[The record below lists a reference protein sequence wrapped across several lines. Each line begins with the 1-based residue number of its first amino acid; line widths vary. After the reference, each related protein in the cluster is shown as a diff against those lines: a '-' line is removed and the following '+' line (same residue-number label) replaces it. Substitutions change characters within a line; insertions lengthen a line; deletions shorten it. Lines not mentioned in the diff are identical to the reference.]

1 MVRCTST
8 INAAK
13 YTYPVIGRKAS
24 KTWRVR
30 LVSLPVETTAEMTSS
45 AARSAGRR
53 RRPRALP
60 AVASL
65 YGLLLLAGCAG
76 NMPSALN
83 PGGTGAARV
92 AGLWWLLFW
101 ISVAVFVEVMA
112 LLIWA
117 LVFRRGNARVRHG
130 QPLRFVTIAG
140 AGLPF
145 VILVAVY
152 GVGLRDLAALGEAP
166 GPDAPAVEVTGHKWW
181 WEVRYPGASGAT
193 ANEIHIP
200 VGERVRVR
208 LRTDDVLHSFWV
220 PQLMPKTDLIAGE
233 TRETWLH
240 AERAGSYRGQ
250 CAEYCGNQHAHMA
263 FLVVAQPRADFD
275 AWLARLNAPARSP
288 ETDTERRGQQALVQ
302 GTCAACHAVR
312 GTTARGRV
320 GPDLSNVG
328 SRWSIGAGAVPNDA
342 GHLGGW
348 IANSQT
354 VKPGN
359 AMPPQPVNAAQLP
372 DLIAYLRSLE

>member
-1 MVRCTST
+1 METTERTTS
-8 INAAK
+8 NAA
-13 YTYPVIGRKAS
+13 G
-24 KTWRVR
+24 W
-30 LVSLPVETTAEMTSS
+30 
-45 AARSAGRR
+45 
-53 RRPRALP
+53 RPRP
-60 AVASL
+60 VVA
-65 YGLLLLAGCAG
+65 GLFGLFLLTGCAG
-76 NMPSALN
+76 DSPSALN
-83 PGGTGAARV
+83 PGGTGATRV

-112 LLIWA
+112 LLVWA
-117 LVFRRGNARVRHG
+117 LVFRRGNVRVRHG

-140 AGLPF
+140 AAIPF

-152 GVGLRDLAALGEAP
+152 GVGLRDLAALGAAP
-166 GPDAPAVEVTGHKWW
+166 ARDAPTVEVTGHTWW
-181 WEVRYPGASGAT
+181 WEVRYAGASGAT

-200 VGERVRVR
+200 VGEPVRVR

-220 PQLMPKTDLIAGE
+220 PQLMPKTDLISGE
-233 TRETWLH
+233 TRETWLQ

-250 CAEYCGNQHAHMA
+250 CAEYCGTQHAHMA
-263 FLVVAQPRADFD
+263 FLVVAQPRAEFD
-275 AWLARLNAPARSP
+275 AWLARLNAAARAP
-288 ETDTERRGQQALVQ
+288 QTDAERRGQQAFVQ
-302 GTCAACHAVR
+302 GTCAGCHSIR
-312 GTTARGRV
+312 GTGAQGKV
-320 GPDLSNVG
+320 GPDLSDVG

-359 AMPPQPVNAAQLP
+359 AMPPQPVPAAQLP

>member
-1 MVRCTST
+1 MS
-8 INAAK
+8 I
-13 YTYPVIGRKAS
+13 
-24 KTWRVR
+24 
-30 LVSLPVETTAEMTSS
+30 PVETTGNMTT
-45 AARSAGRR
+45 AAAGPAGRR
-53 RRPRALP
+53 QVRRAPVLATLG
-60 AVASL
+60 S
-65 YGLLLLAGCAG
+65 LLLLAGCG
-76 NMPSALN
+76 GDSPSALD
-83 PGGTGAARV
+83 PAGAGAQRIT
-92 AGLWWLLFW
+92 GLWWLLFW

-117 LVFRRGNARVRHG
+117 LVFRRGTARVRHG
-130 QPLRFVTIAG
+130 QPLRFVTVAG

-152 GVGLRDLAALGEAP
+152 AVGLRDLAAIGADP
-166 GPDAPAVEVTGHKWW
+166 PADAPTVEVTGHKWW
-181 WEVRYPGASGAT
+181 WEVHFTGSSGAT

-208 LRTDDVLHSFWV
+208 LRTDDVLHSFWI

-233 TRETWLH
+233 VRETWLE
-240 AERAGSYRGQ
+240 AVRPGNYRGQ
-250 CAEYCGNQHAHMA
+250 CAEYCGTQHAHMA
-263 FLVVAQPRADFD
+263 FLVVAQPRADFE
-275 AWLARLNAPARSP
+275 AWLARLNAPARQP
-288 ETDTERRGQQALVQ
+288 QTEAERRGQQAFVQ

-312 GTTARGRV
+312 GTSAQARV

-359 AMPPQPVNAAQLP
+359 NMPPQPVDAGQLP

>member
-1 MVRCTST
+1 M
-8 INAAK
+8 
-13 YTYPVIGRKAS
+13 
-24 KTWRVR
+24 
-30 LVSLPVETTAEMTSS
+30 ETTAQTSWS
-45 AARSAGRR
+45 GTRR
-53 RRPRALP
+53 GRRPRPVVSAL
-60 AVASL
+60 V
-65 YGLLLLAGCAG
+65 GLCLLTACAG
-76 NMPSALN
+76 DSPSALN
-83 PGGTGAARV
+83 PAGTGAARV

-112 LLIWA
+112 LLVWA
-117 LVFRRGNARVRHG
+117 LVFRRGNVRVRHG
-130 QPLRFVTIAG
+130 QPLRFVAVAG
-140 AGLPF
+140 AAIPF

-152 GVGLRDLAALGEAP
+152 GVGLRDLAALGAAP
-166 GPDAPAVEVTGHKWW
+166 DGDAPTVEVTGHTWW
-181 WEVRYPGASGAT
+181 WEVRYAGASGAT

-233 TRETWLH
+233 TRETWLR

-250 CAEYCGNQHAHMA
+250 CAEYCGTQHAHMA
-263 FLVVAQPRADFD
+263 FLVVAQPRAEFD
-275 AWLARLNAPARSP
+275 AWLARLDAPARQP
-288 ETDTERRGQQALVQ
+288 QTDAERRGQQAFVQ
-302 GTCAACHAVR
+302 GTCAGCHSIR
-312 GTTARGRV
+312 GTGAQGKV

-359 AMPPQPVNAAQLP
+359 AMPPQPVDAARLP

>member
-1 MVRCTST
+1 MDAT
-8 INAAK
+8 AA
-13 YTYPVIGRKAS
+13 T
-24 KTWRVR
+24 
-30 LVSLPVETTAEMTSS
+30 TSS
-45 AARSAGRR
+45 EARTARRR
-53 RRPRALP
+53 RRPRPALS
-60 AVASL
+60 ALA
-65 YGLLLLAGCAG
+65 GLLLIAGCAG
-76 NMPSALN
+76 DAPSALN
-83 PGGTGAARV
+83 PAGSGASRV

-112 LLIWA
+112 LLTWA
-117 LVFRRGNARVRHG
+117 LVFRRGNVRIRHG
-130 QPLRFVTIAG
+130 QPLRFVTVAG

-152 GVGLRDLAALGEAP
+152 GVGLRDLAALGDAP
-166 GPDAPAVEVTGHKWW
+166 GPEALTVEVTGHKWW

-200 VGERVRVR
+200 VGERVKVR

-233 TRETWLH
+233 TRETWLR

-250 CAEYCGNQHAHMA
+250 CAEYCGTQHAHMA
-263 FLVVAQPRADFD
+263 FMVIAQPRAGFD
-275 AWLARLNAPARSP
+275 AWLARLNAPARQP
-288 ETDTERRGQQALVQ
+288 TTEAEHRGQQAFVQ
-302 GTCAACHAVR
+302 GTCAACHTVR
-312 GTTARGRV
+312 GTDAQGRV

-359 AMPPQPVNAAQLP
+359 AMPPQPVYAAQLP

>member
-1 MVRCTST
+1 M
-8 INAAK
+8 
-13 YTYPVIGRKAS
+13 
-24 KTWRVR
+24 
-30 LVSLPVETTAEMTSS
+30 ETTADLTVS
-45 AARSAGRR
+45 AVRDTRR
-53 RRPRALP
+53 RGRSRRSLPIALF
-60 AVASL
+60 
-65 YGLLLLAGCAG
+65 GLLLLAGCAG
-76 NMPSALN
+76 DSPSALN
-83 PGGTGAARV
+83 PAGTGSARV

-101 ISVAVFVEVMA
+101 ISMAVFVEVMA

-117 LVFRRGNARVRHG
+117 LVFRRGTARVRHG

-140 AGLPF
+140 AGLPL

-152 GVGLRDLAALGEAP
+152 GVGLRDLAALGDGPGPEAP
-166 GPDAPAVEVTGHKWW
+166 TVEVTGHKWW

-200 VGERVRVR
+200 VGEQVRVR
-208 LRTDDVLHSFWV
+208 LRTADVLHSFWV

-233 TRETWLH
+233 TRETWLR

-250 CAEYCGNQHAHMA
+250 CAEYCGTQHAHMA
-263 FLVVAQPRADFD
+263 FLVVAQPRADYD
-275 AWLARLNAPARSP
+275 AWLARLDAPAREP
-288 ETDTERRGQQALVQ
+288 GTDAERRGRQAFVQ
-302 GTCAACHAVR
+302 GTCSACHAVR
-312 GTTARGRV
+312 GTGAEGRV

-354 VKPGN
+354 AKPGN
-359 AMPPQPVNAAQLP
+359 AMPPQPIDAARLP